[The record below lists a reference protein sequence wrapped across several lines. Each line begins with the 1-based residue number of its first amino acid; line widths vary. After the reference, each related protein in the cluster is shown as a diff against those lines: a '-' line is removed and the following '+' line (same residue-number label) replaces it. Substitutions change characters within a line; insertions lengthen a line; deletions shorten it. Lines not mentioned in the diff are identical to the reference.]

1 MTYEMRRR
9 PSLWTLLLPFWLS
22 LAGCDWVDERFQT
35 CGHVTVELQ
44 NSEQSLGPV
53 AIMAEHEV
61 TSDEFL
67 LASGAAR
74 GISLCVERG
83 DAKRFR
89 VVRAGETVAQAN
101 CVVSRARNEYEFTVM
116 RVVWD
121 ARGLVCEGW

>member
-1 MTYEMRRR
+1 MRR
-9 PSLWTLLLPFWLS
+9 PSALWTLLVASWLS
-22 LAGCDWVDERFQT
+22 LAGCDWIQDRFRT
-35 CGHVTVELQ
+35 CGHVDVELQ

-53 AIMAEHEV
+53 AIMAEGEV
-61 TSDEFL
+61 TSDQFL
-67 LASGAAR
+67 LASGASR
-74 GISLCVERG
+74 RMSLCVERG

-121 ARGLVCEGW
+121 ARGLVCENW